1 MSAFTGQSQAP
12 AGGPGALVSG
22 AHSPRCS
29 RMRRMTRGS
38 SNISDEELLKLY
50 RQTNLLFMPLKDA
63 TANNAV
69 LEGIACG
76 LPVLTTDLVSTREYL
91 DHTDAVFVKNNEEDA
106 FRTHIL
112 DLARDRDK
120 CARYGE
126 SSRRRAL
133 DLSWPNV
140 AKQYEKLYSML
151 IKKRG

>member
-1 MSAFTGQSQAP
+1 MAKSVEFW
-12 AGGPGALVSG
+12 GA
-22 AHSPRCS
+22 
-29 RMRRMTRGS
+29 S
-38 SNISDEELLKLY
+38 SSSSKTIRSMGTLFKPD
-50 RQTNLLFMPLKDA
+50 LLFMPLKDA

-91 DHTDAVFVKNNEEDA
+91 DHTDAMFVKNNEVDA

-112 DLARDRDK
+112 ELARDRDK

-151 IKKRG
+151 MKKRG